1 MSAAAAVNRMLTLLP
16 WLLERPGASLAE
28 TAAAFGTDIATIR
41 RDLGHL
47 DLCGLPGLGGGDL
60 FEIEIVGERIVV
72 RMADELSRPLR
83 PSARE
88 AYRLVLTLDAV
99 AGALGDELPAL
110 RAAIAKVRATLGI
123 PEQRADVVDEHDLQ
137 VLDAARA
144 AVRSGRQVDLD
155 YQGRGD
161 TAPQRRRVD
170 AWRLD
175 VVDGAWYLQGYDHA
189 ARDRRAFRLDRARSL
204 VVTDLASTTSVP
216 DDLPP
221 PRYVPGDD
229 DLEVVLELGPAA
241 RWALDAIDVDEVIDR
256 DDGSARCRLRTDAP
270 MWIARL
276 VLTGGGDIE
285 VVAPL
290 ELRAQVQALAVRA
303 IERP

>member
-28 TAAAFGTDIATIR
+28 TAEAFGTDVATIR

-60 FEIEIVGERIVV
+60 FEIEIVGERILV

-83 PSARE
+83 PTARE

-99 AGALGDELPAL
+99 AGALGDELPVL
-110 RAAIAKVRATLGI
+110 RSAVAKVRATLGI
-123 PEQRADVVDEHDLQ
+123 PEQRADVVDEHDLE
-137 VLDAARA
+137 LLGAARR
-144 AVRSGRQVDLD
+144 AVREARRVELT

-161 TAPQRRRVD
+161 RSAQLRDVD
-170 AWRLD
+170 AWALD
-175 VVDGAWYLQGYDHA
+175 VVDGVWYLQGFDHGA
-189 ARDRRAFRLDRARSL
+189 GGRRAFRLDRARSL
-204 VVTDLASTTSVP
+204 VVTETGIATP
-216 DDLPP
+216 APADLPP

-229 DLEVVLELGPAA
+229 DLEVVLDLSSRA
-241 RWALDAIDVDEVIDR
+241 RWVVDAVDVDELIDH

-270 MWIARL
+270 EWIARL
-276 VLTGGGDIE
+276 VLTGAGDIE
-285 VVAPL
+285 VVAPDGL
-290 ELRAQVQALAVRA
+290 RTRVRELAVQATRGT
-303 IERP
+303 